1 MADPALT
8 APEFEYALGSGAG
21 LFFRCPHRCYLNAT
35 GDAGADN
42 GESTAAFTPP
52 RANAA
57 PAPPADEFSPPYG
70 RGGENGSGGD
80 HARPGFT
87 IRHARPGGRRPGP
100 RPSQD
105 DRSRRGA
112 PRHVRPDPAA
122 AGQPAG
128 QRGLG
133 RDGDGREDL
142 ATDGPGP
149 QGDRRL
155 ATPDRRRGEEH
166 GTHRGDAEAAENRN
180 SRGGGTATATTTTT
194 KDTSPARFAA
204 AGAREAVKGVTGKP
218 QASNSG
224 RGAREDA
231 SSTPTLTPTKS
242 APAPWRPPAGLH
254 LCGDTVFDPSG
265 RPPRPAPTTPP
276 TEKPAVAV
284 AASLPAAVVAGRRLV
299 PSYQSPPV
307 VFARAGGG
315 DGQRGDDDADD
326 DAPDARGS
334 LLPETPTRCLLSPEA
349 ARLVGIT
356 LNLLALAAA
365 ATGNPQP

>member
-1 MADPALT
+1 
-8 APEFEYALGSGAG
+8 
-21 LFFRCPHRCYLNAT
+21 
-35 GDAGADN
+35 
-42 GESTAAFTPP
+42 
-52 RANAA
+52 
-57 PAPPADEFSPPYG
+57 
-70 RGGENGSGGD
+70 
-80 HARPGFT
+80 
-87 IRHARPGGRRPGP
+87 
-100 RPSQD
+100 
-105 DRSRRGA
+105 
-112 PRHVRPDPAA
+112 
-122 AGQPAG
+122 
-128 QRGLG
+128 
-133 RDGDGREDL
+133 
-142 ATDGPGP
+142 
-149 QGDRRL
+149 
-155 ATPDRRRGEEH
+155 
-166 GTHRGDAEAAENRN
+166 
-180 SRGGGTATATTTTT
+180 
-194 KDTSPARFAA
+194 
-204 AGAREAVKGVTGKP
+204 VTGKP